1 MPDQPHASPGRDATG
16 RFLAGSDSAGWTP
29 QRIDRLLALAA
40 VGLSSSVIAGELGH
54 VTRNAVVGKLNRLR
68 RRERQR
74 LAGHSEVREVR
85 KPRTYK
91 PRTYKPRRSAPVK
104 PKPESVAPP
113 DAPPERGEP
122 HGPFMV
128 RLVDVRFH
136 HCRWP
141 IGDPR
146 SKDFRFCGF
155 EREDTST
162 SYCAHH
168 HRVSRQ

>member
-1 MPDQPHASPGRDATG
+1 MPDQPHAFPGRDATG

-40 VGLSSSVIAGELGH
+40 EGLSSSVIAAELGH

-68 RRERQR
+68 RRERQL
-74 LAGHSEVREVR
+74 LAGHSEMREVR
-85 KPRTYK
+85 KPRTCK
-91 PRTYKPRRSAPVK
+91 PRQRRSPPVK
-104 PKPESVAPP
+104 PKPESVPAP

-128 RLVDVRFH
+128 RLLDVRFH

-155 EREDTST
+155 ERENTST

-168 HRVSRQ
+168 HQVSRQ